1 MSCLHYSF
9 VRRHVQASLLICT
22 TALLGCESNPGSMT
36 SSREAL
42 VDGHHDGIQNRP
54 SSHDHAYAQ
63 HSLNEPIQ
71 ASQGAFSAVSA
82 VMTFAPQWAQKKQLR
97 DTLDYL
103 RQSHVEPF
111 VIDTAYIK
119 RVMTLFWQ
127 QLDPNQLFLGFDER
141 REFEPTLAQLQ
152 QEIEQNRLD
161 WAFSLYSEYHQRQI
175 RYYTWLLQNPELK
188 QNKQWEELLP
198 DEQSRLTN
206 LRAFHQPVL
215 TDQTGRPLGS
225 ESYPL
230 AATNLYRQ
238 LLNEL
243 KARDAWHALGPFL
256 QAVIQAHDAQS
267 RYVPPQ
273 PSLFTAADRT
283 KHAGV
288 GLLYQ
293 AKQHQFTLLEVV
305 PGSPAEGVL
314 LPGDQLLAVGPD
326 THSLFDV
333 RGQSNEVVVN
343 RLRGKAGS
351 TVVIKV
357 GRGQSPMKIVT
368 TTLTRALIQRERQA
382 IQYALFDSKRFA
394 QPLVWIK
401 IKEFPQVRDP
411 IPGAAKDQNSVS
423 AILSRLCQTFKQQ
436 GVGGY
441 LLDLRDNRIGELRS
455 ALRVAGLFMHRSI
468 LLQVKERNKPTKYF
482 ATDHDKP
489 QCGAPLVVLVNRDSV
504 GASEAVAAI
513 LQDGRRGI
521 VVGSNTFGFGNIQAI
536 KRLRHG
542 RVKLTTARYYRA
554 TGDSIHERGV
564 TPAVFVGEIKSRHND
579 SRRKAFATIK
589 SIDAIEIVPFIEDA
603 VYDDGERRL
612 RVMHRQR
619 AQPLN
624 ITTNVSHPTNVY
636 DEDVALR
643 DGLAILN
650 DWVSMQPQMQP
661 K

>member
-9 VRRHVQASLLICT
+9 VRRHAQASLLICI
-22 TALLGCESNPGSMT
+22 TALFGCESNPGPTASA
-36 SSREAL
+36 REAL
-42 VDGHHDGIQNRP
+42 VDAHHDGQNRP
-54 SSHDHAYAQ
+54 SSHDYAQ
-63 HSLNEPIQ
+63 HSPNERLQ
-71 ASQGAFSAVSA
+71 AAQGVSSAI
-82 VMTFAPQWAQKKQLR
+82 MTFAPQWAQKKQLR

-111 VIDTAYIK
+111 VIDSAHIK

-127 QLDPNQLFLGFDER
+127 QLDPNQLFFGIDER

-175 RYYTWLLQNPELK
+175 RYYTWLLQNPELA
-188 QNKQWEELLP
+188 QNKQWAELLP

-215 TDQTGRPLGS
+215 TDQTGRPLDS
-225 ESYPL
+225 ESYRL

-243 KARDAWHALGPFL
+243 KARDAWHALEPFL

-326 THSLFDV
+326 LHSLFDV

-357 GRGQSPMKIVT
+357 SRGPSPAKQSSAKQSPVKIVT

-394 QPLVWIK
+394 QPLAWIK

-411 IPGAAKDQNSVS
+411 IPGAAEDQNSVS

-482 ATDHDKP
+482 ATDHDRP
-489 QCGAPLVVLVNRDSV
+489 QCDAPLVVLVNRDSV

-513 LQDGRRGI
+513 MQDGRRGI

-554 TGDSIHERGV
+554 TGDSIHDRGV
-564 TPAVFVGEIKSRHND
+564 TPAVFVGEIKSKHN
-579 SRRKAFATIK
+579 SGRRQPFVTIK

-603 VYDDGERRL
+603 VYDDSERRL

-624 ITTNVSHPTNVY
+624 ITANVSHSTNVY

-643 DGLAILN
+643 NALAILN
-650 DWVSMQPQMQP
+650 DWVSMQPQ
-661 K
+661 